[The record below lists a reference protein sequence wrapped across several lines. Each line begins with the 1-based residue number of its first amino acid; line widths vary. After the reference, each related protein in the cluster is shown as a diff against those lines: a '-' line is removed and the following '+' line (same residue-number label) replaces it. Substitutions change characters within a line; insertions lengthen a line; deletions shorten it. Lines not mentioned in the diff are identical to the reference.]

1 MLTKN
6 IHKMKC
12 YFRID
17 EELKW
22 IHSSPNN
29 KLTPYFMYICECNIT
44 QYDTPLHV
52 DYKPLF

>member
-1 MLTKN
+1 MYTRFL
-6 IHKMKC
+6 KC

-29 KLTPYFMYICECNIT
+29 KLTPYLMYICECNIT
-44 QYDTPLHV
+44 DTPLHV